1 MIHKLLYWL
10 VAKFGYVILW
20 MIALTQLLPKF
31 EKKNLTLWNF
41 NIFENNMINVQAA
54 TRKVLAYFLF
64 VSSTSN
70 LFALPWTHKTKKY
83 EIHESNP
90 CYHERFFSFKL
101 WYLKIWQKFQNNGGA
116 KLVKFK
122 WKNKKRF
129 HNFPNFFCQQ
139 KQKKTIFPKK
149 NASACVFM
157 SHLLH
162 TFLEFGIGVFF
173 YFGLLL
179 WKKELWIY
187 IVEKFRNLEK
197 LFVLLLITT
206 LDPSNLVSIVSSF
219 L

>member
-101 WYLKIWQKFQNNGGA
+101 WYLKIWQKFQNKEGA
-116 KLVKFK
+116 KLLKFK
-122 WKNKKRF
+122 VE
-129 HNFPNFFCQQ
+129 
-139 KQKKTIFPKK
+139 KQKKGSTIFPISFVNKQKKK
-149 NASACVFM
+149 NQKAKTIVPKKTQVHVCLCPIFCT
-157 SHLLH
+157 H
-162 TFLEFGIGVFF
+162 FWNLELGSFSSLV
-173 YFGLLL
+173 YCCE
-179 WKKELWIY
+179 KKNCEYIY
-187 IVEKFRNLEK
+187 IVKNLEKFRNLE
-197 LFVLLLITT
+197 
-206 LDPSNLVSIVSSF
+206 
-219 L
+219 